1 MPVVAS
7 IPQQISPGQV
17 ALKCICRIAL
27 PPFLLLLSSDEHS
40 SKADQKQINIHQK
53 HSRNPAKAARKTRT
67 RTTFSE
73 PTQRGI
79 HYQIVQAPE

>member
-27 PPFLLLLSSDEHS
+27 PPFLLLYFPMSVDASTSGIWSLLVRRGALSDL
-40 SKADQKQINIHQK
+40 
-53 HSRNPAKAARKTRT
+53 
-67 RTTFSE
+67 
-73 PTQRGI
+73 
-79 HYQIVQAPE
+79 APC